1 MTLLS
6 WIVGIGAMVSLVV
19 MNQQK
24 SRSGML
30 VGKLSADIFWIAH
43 YFCLWAVGGMIPNF
57 VGIFRECVYMN
68 RRKRK
73 WASIVLW
80 PILFVT
86 VNFALGLR
94 SFASPINILPIA
106 ASACATV
113 ALWLER
119 PRLTKIV
126 LAFVSASFLVYDIFV
141 GSYIGI
147 LNEVF
152 GISSIIIYFIRE
164 AIQKR
169 REKNEKG
176 VQ

>member
-1 MTLLS
+1 MFLHKEDANTP
-6 WIVGIGAMVSLVV
+6 
-19 MNQQK
+19 
-24 SRSGML
+24 SRSLFRLIPRTFCSFWAARSTGFSEMTDHRFLTKDRL
-30 VGKLSADIFWIAH
+30 VQETEFADGT
-43 YFCLWAVGGMIPNF
+43 V
-57 VGIFRECVYMN
+57 
-68 RRKRK
+68 
-73 WASIVLW
+73 
-80 PILFVT
+80 VT

-94 SFASPINILPIA
+94 TFVSPINILPIA